1 MTSKSYDDLAQE
13 INVSYD
19 PEDYNN
25 LDDLLDQISQDY
37 GEVVA
42 YLELDFDAEDERFLD
57 NALPA
62 EEDEDEDEDEDEED
76 YIPETSTED
85 NVSRSPIGFRL
96 QQ

>member
-13 INVSYD
+13 INISYD
-19 PEDYNN
+19 PEDFNN
-25 LDDLLDQISQDY
+25 FEDLMDQISQDY

-42 YLELDFDAEDERFLD
+42 YLDLDFDAEDDRFLD
-57 NALPA
+57 NAALL
-62 EEDEDEDEDEDEED
+62 EEGEDEDEED

-85 NVSRSPIGFRL
+85 NGSRSPVGFRL